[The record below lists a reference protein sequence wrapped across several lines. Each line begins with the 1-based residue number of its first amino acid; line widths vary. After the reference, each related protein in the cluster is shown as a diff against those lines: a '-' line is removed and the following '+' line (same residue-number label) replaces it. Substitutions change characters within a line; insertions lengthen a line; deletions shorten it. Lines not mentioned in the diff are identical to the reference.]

1 MLRWF
6 LDVKSFRSRHF
17 AAPLYAILDFKKN
30 IPEMEIAEKV
40 PTMYTA
46 YWGLQ
51 QQPFDNAPSQEFF
64 YRSSQHEE
72 ALLRLVYAV
81 EQRKGLAVLTG
92 EVGAGKTTISRVL
105 YDYLDVDG
113 YEVVTI
119 VNPALDPVDFLRAVL
134 SKLGVENTRDA
145 TKSVLLD
152 QLNERLVQNASH
164 DIKTIL
170 VIDEAH
176 LVKETP
182 ILEELR
188 MLLNLQH
195 NNRFLL
201 TLIMMGQP
209 PLADNLNSMA
219 PLKERIAIQYDL
231 KPLDERDTT
240 RYILY
245 RLKHAGSSRGIFTKD
260 AIAPIY
266 AYSKGIPLRVNN
278 VCERSLLLGMM
289 RKAVNISKSI
299 VNLAVSDI
307 SR

>member
-1 MLRWF
+1 
-6 LDVKSFRSRHF
+6 
-17 AAPLYAILDFKKN
+17 
-30 IPEMEIAEKV
+30 
-40 PTMYTA
+40 MYTS

-51 QQPFDNAPSQEFF
+51 RQPFDNVPSQEFF

-81 EQRKGLAVLTG
+81 EHSKGLAVLTG

-105 YDYLDVDG
+105 YDYLNMDG
-113 YEVVTI
+113 YEVVTL
-119 VNPALDPVDFLRAVL
+119 VNPSLEPVDFLRAVL
-134 SKLGVENTRDA
+134 MKLGVDDA
-145 TKSVLLD
+145 QSPSKSVVLD
-152 QLNERLVQNASH
+152 QLNERLIQNASQ

-176 LVKETP
+176 LVRDKP

-195 NNRFLL
+195 NNQFLL

-209 PLADNLNSMA
+209 PLAGNLKLMK
-219 PLKERIAIQYDL
+219 PLKERIAIQFDL
-231 KPLDERDTT
+231 KPLDERDTM

-245 RLKHAGSSRGIFTKD
+245 RLKHAGASRGIFTKD
-260 AIAPIY
+260 AIPPIY
-266 AYSKGIPLRVNN
+266 AFSKGIPLRINN
-278 VCERSLLLGMM
+278 VCERSLLMGMM
-289 RKAVNISKSI
+289 RKAVNINEKI
-299 VNLAVSDI
+299 VNIAVADI